1 MMNQPTY
8 AEREAARINAPR
20 VRFLWLL
27 ENVSPSNIR
36 AAYAEFQRGYFFDS
50 ETMKFFGDT
59 MKNFGARVNDC
70 GQLVL
75 YRRRPVKH
83 GLAGG
88 WIVDPLTLDL
98 RHSDKV

>member
-36 AAYAEFQRGYFFDS
+36 AAYAEFQGGYFFDS
-50 ETMKFFGDT
+50 KTMKF
-59 MKNFGARVNDC
+59 FGARVNDC

-88 WIVDPLTLDL
+88 WIVDPRTLDL